1 MRQKNRKTLFSPSE
15 VTRQNRGS
23 PSSRRLR
30 CSLMTQPLTSFT
42 SSAPRSISC
51 RLHKGDPLN
60 LSNLRFQA
68 PLTKTNFKAQAGSV
82 CFKEATIRNIFQMI
96 LKFLDKT
103 LLDYLDNLADDIFV
117 SQTIRVFPYK
127 SFSETLSL
135 VLISL
140 LRELLHQQA
149 DLAPCFIR
157 DIQDYIKQVL
167 TISSSSSSLSSS
179 ISRSSP
185 LAASNSAPGTT
196 TPAKEKWEGKGNN
209 CRSLFRGCAH
219 EQTHRATINKFKLN
233 VQTNAACV
241 DILVWA
247 AREETGEVKLL

>member
-1 MRQKNRKTLFSPSE
+1 
-15 VTRQNRGS
+15 
-23 PSSRRLR
+23 
-30 CSLMTQPLTSFT
+30 MTQPLTSFT

-167 TISSSSSSLSSS
+167 TISSSSSSSSS

-209 CRSLFRGCAH
+209 CRSLF
-219 EQTHRATINKFKLN
+219 
-233 VQTNAACV
+233 
-241 DILVWA
+241 
-247 AREETGEVKLL
+247 